1 MNGILLKDIESIAE
15 TRLVSSI
22 SNWFVS
28 YQNSD
33 PKMGLFQDSIIGAYE
48 MTQSGINNID
58 KFHAMRM
65 CNRTSTEEPLIFDKK
80 SYHSRELLS
89 MFLPAINFEGQA
101 KFYVPEFAPYVKY
114 KDEDINVKIQRG
126 KLITGVL
133 DKNTIGQEA
142 NGGIFHTIYAEK
154 GAPAAIEAI
163 YNWQQVINTFIY
175 YKGVSFG
182 LKDVYLS
189 DRAREKLNIET
200 AKIIAASEDVTAQ
213 LNAGKLIPPIEM
225 TLKEYY
231 EEMQTAALEH
241 GDEFIKPIMQ
251 EIDTNDN
258 SLYKFIFSGSKGDR
272 TNLTAIYAGIGS
284 IGLKGGRI
292 PMALN
297 GRTTINF
304 QRFATDPISRGYC
317 PNSFSSG
324 ISAIVFP
331 FAAFEARYELIEVAL
346 STALAGTM
354 NRNAVKNLESI
365 VVSNGRGS
373 IKRNRLVQLLF
384 GETGIDPRKVEK
396 VHFPSIKCCTKD
408 FESLFH
414 TSNQSL
420 GKMWHHKQ
428 AQAVLD
434 AEFASL
440 TADRDVFRDIMLTL
454 ESHQRRNFL
463 MKDTLRM
470 PVNIARE
477 IQNVRELAKE
487 TGRVSKP
494 LDPVK
499 AIATVDEYVHGIGYV
514 YMNEIQR
521 KAKKPIPEHIQSVT
535 TLLKIL
541 VRSWLCTRNL
551 LRNDIDNELLDQILD
566 RVTLK
571 IVECFVEYGTS
582 VGIIAAESI
591 SEPIT
596 QFLLDAKHRSGLKKD
611 KTNMIVR
618 FDEILKNK
626 PTINMDNPQ
635 MILIAPKQFQ
645 ADRQKVMEIANHIE
659 MLPLGRF
666 VTSTKIFMEDFMAPE
681 HPDFTGEKALIQKFQ
696 AFNLGDQVPKDLI
709 SWCVRMELNKE
720 EMVLKSMKMK
730 TIYLRLMEKF
740 PQLYVVYSA
749 QNAEHLILRV
759 YIRNIMFKRG
769 SDISAGNI
777 KNLSDEIK
785 STVIRG
791 IEGISSANVV
801 SIAHTYVAEDGGL
814 EVCKMFAIETDGTNL
829 SLVLENQYLNGYEC
843 NTTSID
849 EIERLYG
856 IEAARNKIVDE
867 LLTTEKHKANHEWAT
882 IYADEMSYNGRVTSI
897 QRSGLGQRELN
908 NVLLRASFGSPIQV
922 IQQAAINNQTDH
934 INGMSAP
941 LVVGTV
947 PKFGTT
953 FNDVMID
960 PVSVKELT
968 VSDAQL
974 IEDI

>member
-1 MNGILLKDIESIAE
+1 
-15 TRLVSSI
+15 
-22 SNWFVS
+22 
-28 YQNSD
+28 
-33 PKMGLFQDSIIGAYE
+33 MGLFQDSIIGAYE
-48 MTQSGINNID
+48 MTQSSVYNID

-65 CNRTSTEEPLIFDKK
+65 CNRTSTDEPLVFDKPK
-80 SYHSRELLS
+80 YHARELLS
-89 MFLPAINFEGQA
+89 MFLPVINFEGKA

-175 YKGVSFG
+175 YKGITFG

-189 DRAREKLNIET
+189 DQSRAKLNTET

-241 GDEFIKPIMQ
+241 GDEFIKPIME
-251 EIDTNDN
+251 EIDTTDN
-258 SLYKFIFSGSKGDR
+258 WLFKFIFSGSKGDR
-272 TNLTAIYAGIGS
+272 TNLTAIYASIGS

-297 GRTTINF
+297 GRTSINF
-304 QRFATDPISRGYC
+304 QRYSTDPISRGYC

-331 FAAFEARYELIEVAL
+331 FAAFEARYELIEIAL
-346 STALAGTM
+346 TTALAGTM

-396 VHFPSIKCCTKD
+396 VLFPSIKCNDKE
-408 FESLFH
+408 FKLKFH
-414 TSNQSL
+414 TDQLSL
-420 GKMWHHKQ
+420 SKTWRHKE
-428 AQAVLD
+428 AKLALD
-434 AEFASL
+434 EEFEQL
-440 TADRDVFRDIMLTL
+440 TQDRNEFREIMLTL
-454 ESHQRRNFL
+454 EAHQRRNFL
-463 MKDTLRM
+463 MKDTMRM

-487 TGRVSKP
+487 TGRVLKS
-494 LDPVK
+494 LDPLR
-499 AIATVDEYVHGIGYV
+499 AIDLVYEYAESIGYV

-521 KAKKPIPEHIQSVT
+521 AAKKEIPAHIQNVV

-541 VRSWLCTRNL
+541 VRSWLCTSNL
-551 LRNDIDNELLDQILD
+551 LRNDIDNELLQQILD
-566 RVTLK
+566 RVTLRL
-571 IVECFVEYGTS
+571 VECFIEYGTN

-611 KTNMIVR
+611 KTNMLVR

-626 PTINMDNPQ
+626 PTDAMDNPQ
-635 MILIAPKQFQ
+635 MILITPKEYQQ
-645 ADRQKVMEIANHIE
+645 DRQKVMEIANHIE

-666 VTSTKIFMEDFMAPE
+666 VTSTKIFMEEFSTPE
-681 HPDFTGEKALIQKFQ
+681 HPDFMAEKSTIQKFQ

-709 SWCVRMELNKE
+709 SWCIRMELNKE

-740 PQLYVVYSA
+740 PQLYVVYST
-749 QNAEHLILRV
+749 QNAENLMLRI

-769 SDISAGNI
+769 SDITASNI
-777 KNLSDEIK
+777 KSLSDDLK
-785 STVIRG
+785 ATVIRG

-801 SIAHTYVAEDGGL
+801 SIANTYIADDGGL
-814 EVCKMFAIETDGTNL
+814 DVRKMFCIETDGTNL

-867 LLTTEKHKANHEWAT
+867 LLTTEKHKANYEWAT
-882 IYADEMSYNGRVTSI
+882 IYADEMCYNGRVTSI

-941 LVVGTV
+941 LVVGTI
-947 PKFGTT
+947 PQFGTT
-953 FNDVMID
+953 FNDIMID
-960 PVSVKELT
+960 PISVNELS

-974 IEDI
+974 IEAI